1 MGNSRWLSPLVPS
14 LRRQL
19 TALTL
24 LAGII
29 AAGLTAA
36 GMIAYEVV
44 WVKEQLKSNSTSIAD
59 MLGYN
64 IAAALAFDTHSDV
77 ARSLAALAGERSI
90 LRASVFDAQHK
101 LVASYTRE
109 DRTGPAKDLKN
120 RQNAPE
126 QASGLLVVRPVLL
139 DHELV
144 GYVSLEAD
152 LSILHERVVVY
163 SSITALF
170 ALLSLAIALALSRHV
185 QRWISEPLLQLE
197 AAARQVSAHRDY
209 SVRIENQRGDE
220 VGAVMAAFN
229 EMLHEIQIRDK
240 RLSESAENLESE
252 VVARTRAL
260 TEANARLSVAK
271 DKAEQ
276 AAKAKGEFLATMSHE
291 VRTPMNAVIGFTGLL
306 METKL
311 TAQQRDWVETVRGS
325 GQALLGILNDILD
338 FSRAEAGKLE
348 MEQIPFAPHEVVED
362 AIELIGERARNRG
375 LHLGFYPTAA
385 VPPMVCGDP
394 GRLRQVLLNLLSNA
408 VKFTE
413 EGEVLV
419 KADVTSNQGDAVT
432 VRFEVTDTGIGIPQ
446 QAQRSIFE
454 AFTQADSSTTRR
466 FGGTGLGLAI
476 CSRLVHAMGGEIGVS
491 SQPGKGSTF
500 WFTVPLALVQ
510 AESAAS
516 SVLSGQRALI
526 VDGDE
531 PGRNLLRQRLEHAGM
546 MVDVLGDLESFPPA
560 VSSREGEARLCDV
573 VLLGSKNAAR
583 DGVASA
589 QALRANRVLGGAP
602 IILMTEEG
610 LLTPQELEDAGVA
623 GNLFKP
629 VQFTHLLRMLHETLA
644 RAEGQTRSAAMGS
657 GEPRKEV
664 QPSGG
669 LSILVAEDNLINQKV
684 LKSQLAHLGC
694 SAQFVQ
700 NGREAVEAAA
710 RQQYDVILMDCQ
722 MPEMDG
728 FEAVRLIRSAES
740 RDSHAQIVAITANAL
755 PEDRER
761 CLAAGMDDYIS
772 KPIEYETLAS
782 ILETVKGRIAS
793 DRAVS
798 EVS

>member
-1 MGNSRWLSPLVPS
+1 MRNNRWLSPFVPS
-14 LRRQL
+14 LRGQL

-29 AAGLTAA
+29 SAGLTAA
-36 GMIAYEVV
+36 GVIAYEVV
-44 WVKEQLKSNSTSIAD
+44 WVKEQLRSNSSSIAD

-64 IAAALAFDTHSDV
+64 IAAALAFDTPSDV
-77 ARSLAALAGERSI
+77 TRNLAALAGERSI
-90 LRASVFDAQHK
+90 VRANVFDAQHK
-101 LVASYTRE
+101 YVASYTR
-109 DRTGPAKDLKN
+109 KDHPGATKDKKG
-120 RQNAPE
+120 QPE
-126 QASGLLVVRPVLL
+126 VGGQASGLVVVRPVLL

-144 GYVSLEAD
+144 GYISVEAD
-152 LSILHERVVVY
+152 LSILHERVVIY

-170 ALLSLAIALALSRHV
+170 ALLSLAIALALSRRV
-185 QRWISEPLLQLE
+185 QGWISAPLLQLE
-197 AAARQVSAHRDY
+197 AAARQVSANRDY
-209 SVRIENQRGDE
+209 SVRIANQRGDE

-229 EMLHEIQIRDK
+229 DMLHEIQIRDE

-271 DKAEQ
+271 DKAEE

-338 FSRAEAGKLE
+338 FSRAEAGKLD
-348 MEQIPFAPHEVVED
+348 MEQIPFAPEEVVED
-362 AIELIGERARNRG
+362 AIALIGERARNRG
-375 LHLGFYPTAA
+375 LHLGFHSTAA
-385 VPPMVCGDP
+385 VPRMVRGDP

-413 EGEVLV
+413 AGEIQV
-419 KADVTSNQGDAVT
+419 KADVTSSLGDVT
-432 VRFEVTDTGIGIPQ
+432 LVRFDVIDTGIGIPL
-446 QAQRSIFE
+446 QAQKSIFE

-476 CSRLVHAMGGEIGVS
+476 CSRLVSAMGGEIGVA
-491 SQPGKGSTF
+491 SQPGKGSDF
-500 WFTVPLALVQ
+500 WFTVPLARVE

-516 SVLSGQRALI
+516 FEFSGQRALL
-526 VDGDE
+526 VDDDE
-531 PGRNLLRQRLEHAGM
+531 TGLALLRRRLEDVGM
-546 MVDVLGDLESFPPA
+546 AVETTSGLEALASA
-560 VSSREGEARLCDV
+560 ADGEAPRFDV
-573 VLLGSKNAAR
+573 VLLGSENASR

-589 QALRANRVLGGAP
+589 RELRSMPRFADAT
-602 IILMTEEG
+602 IILLAEEG
-610 LLTPQELEDAGVA
+610 ILSPEELEGTGVA

-629 VQFTHLLRMLHETLA
+629 VQFTHLLRVLHDHLGREEAQVLTA
-644 RAEGQTRSAAMGS
+644 ASAGE
-657 GEPRKEV
+657 EPREETR
-664 QPSGG
+664 PSGG

-684 LKSQLAHLGC
+684 LRSQLARLGC

-710 RQQYDVILMDCQ
+710 GVPFDVILMDCQ

-728 FEAVRLIRSAES
+728 FEAVSIIRKAENGG
-740 RDSHAQIVAITANAL
+740 SHAQIVAITANAL
-755 PEDRER
+755 PEDREH
-761 CLAAGMDDYIS
+761 CLAAGMDEYIS
-772 KPIEYETLAS
+772 KPIEYATLAR
-782 ILETVKGRIAS
+782 ILEGVKARSSKSCGSR
-793 DRAVS
+793 VS
-798 EVS
+798 